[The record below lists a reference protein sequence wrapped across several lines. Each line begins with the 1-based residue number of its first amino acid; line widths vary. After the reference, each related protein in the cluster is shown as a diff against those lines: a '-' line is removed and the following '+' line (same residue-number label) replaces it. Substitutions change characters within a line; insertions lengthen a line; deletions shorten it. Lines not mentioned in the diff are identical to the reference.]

1 MGSHRVGYDWSDLAA
16 VPATA
21 ELCSILQ
28 LLFLLGTTFLFFFP
42 GFNICIVCFSIFL
55 LFMVLTLI
63 QICSQAVYLFPQY
76 LVQSLSGVQL
86 FPTPRAIA
94 CQASLSITNSLSL
107 LKLMAIE
114 SMMSSNHL
122 ILCHPFLF
130 LPSISP
136 SIREFSNE
144 SLLHI
149 RWPEYWG
156 FSFSISPFNEF
167 SGLISFRTDWFD
179 LLAVQGTLK
188 SLLQH
193 HSVKAS
199 ILWCLAFSGPTLTC
213 TNDYWKYHSFD

>member
-1 MGSHRVGYDWSDLAA
+1 
-16 VPATA
+16 
-21 ELCSILQ
+21 
-28 LLFLLGTTFLFFFP
+28 
-42 GFNICIVCFSIFL
+42 
-55 LFMVLTLI
+55 MVLTLI

-86 FPTPRAIA
+86 FPTPRSIA

-107 LKLMAIE
+107 LKLMSIE

-156 FSFSISPFNEF
+156 FGFSISPFNEF

-188 SLLQH
+188 SLFQH

-199 ILWCLAFSGPTLTC
+199 ILWCLAFSGPTLTSIH
-213 TNDYWKYHSFD
+213 NYWKNHSFDHTDFCRQSNVSAF